1 MNRFLLI
8 PADAVAEPELIL
20 SDGTLPPALIIA
32 IALIIL
38 VTVLV
43 LVSMKKRRHNDAEQP
58 GEEKKG
64 KEKEGPLS

>member
-8 PADAVAEPELIL
+8 PADAVAGPELIL
-20 SDGTLPPALIIA
+20 SDGTLPPALIIV

-38 VTVLV
+38 VTVLI
-43 LVSMKKRRHNDAEQP
+43 LVSMKKRRHNDAGQP
-58 GEEKKG
+58 GEEEKG